1 MSNFKASNFVIILRK
16 ISFFIIYFAILK
28 KVKEKSENMNH
39 IKYVTV
45 LITAILTVTACK
57 KTNSIEEK
65 TENKPV
71 ISTTNL
77 KTVALNV
84 EGMTCEI
91 GCAKTIEQKLSK
103 IEGVQSAKVNFEKKE
118 AEIKFDSIAVN
129 IEKLSA
135 AIESTGDGETYKASE
150 IKSK

>member
-1 MSNFKASNFVIILRK
+1 
-16 ISFFIIYFAILK
+16 
-28 KVKEKSENMNH
+28 MNH

-45 LITAILTVTACK
+45 LITAILTIIACK

-150 IKSK
+150 IKAK